1 LNRGRRLVLPSPL
14 VVDVLVRGRFEGSNG
29 VVDVDVVVVVSV
41 PDVVEVSPGL
51 MSVVNGGLVLVI
63 VSVLVVSSVL
73 LPDTLGSR
81 KYWEPGGG
89 SSDPP
94 AT

>member
-1 LNRGRRLVLPSPL
+1 VEVSPSVE
-14 VVDVLVRGRFEGSNG
+14 VVDVRVRGRFEVSNG
-29 VVDVDVVVVVSV
+29 VVDVVVVSV

-63 VSVLVVSSVL
+63 VSVVVVVSSVL

-81 KYWEPGGG
+81 KY
-89 SSDPP
+89 
-94 AT
+94 

>member
-1 LNRGRRLVLPSPL
+1 
-14 VVDVLVRGRFEGSNG
+14 VVDVRVRGRFEVSNG
-29 VVDVDVVVVVSV
+29 VVDVDVVVVSV
-41 PDVVEVSPGL
+41 PDVVDVSPGL

-63 VSVLVVSSVL
+63 VSVVVVVSSVL

>member
-1 LNRGRRLVLPSPL
+1 MLPSPL

-29 VVDVDVVVVVSV
+29 VVDVDVVVVSV

-63 VSVLVVSSVL
+63 VSVLVVVVSSVL
-73 LPDTLGSR
+73 LPDTPGSR

>member
-1 LNRGRRLVLPSPL
+1 L

-63 VSVLVVSSVL
+63 VSVLVVVVSSVL
-73 LPDTLGSR
+73 LPDTPGSR

>member
-1 LNRGRRLVLPSPL
+1 
-14 VVDVLVRGRFEGSNG
+14 VVDVRVRGRFEGSNG
-29 VVDVDVVVVVSV
+29 VVDVVVVSV
-41 PDVVEVSPGL
+41 PDVVDVSPGL

-63 VSVLVVSSVL
+63 VSVLVLVESSVL

-89 SSDPP
+89 SSDPL